1 MMEQLLTMVGFGEG
15 LPLVPLAALMLL
27 VGGGVVLW
35 PVLAGSDAENDVKR
49 RLKVEPKRAP
59 GEIVTAPAAKKQ
71 GSAVR
76 RKAMKTAQDFYAKTD
91 PENVARLRMKLIQA
105 GYMEPGAVGNFFVVR
120 FVCLAV
126 FFVGTLIFAHLFG
139 SDAEPMNRWILALM
153 SGAFGYFFPGLVLAQ
168 KVRTKMRE
176 YRNGFPDFMDLMIVC
191 SDAGMTMEAGIERV
205 SKEIAVSYP
214 SLAENLQLV
223 SLELRAGR
231 NLEDALKSLG
241 NRLSLDEVRSFATL
255 LQQSKELGTSLS
267 GALRVFSDEMRH
279 KRMSQAEEK
288 AHALPAKMSVPVTV
302 CILPVVLMIAIIPVI
317 VKFSIQ

>member
-1 MMEQLLTMVGFGEG
+1 MEELLLTLGFGDG
-15 LPLVPLAALMLL
+15 LPLMPLAALMLL
-27 VGGGVVLW
+27 IGGAAVIW
-35 PVLAGSDAENDVKR
+35 PLLAGDGAEEDVQR
-49 RLKVEPKRAP
+49 RLKVGGPDEIESAP
-59 GEIVTAPAAKKQ
+59 TDGSAKKTN
-71 GSAVR
+71 AVR
-76 RKAMKTAQDFYAKTD
+76 QRAMKTAQDFYANAD
-91 PENVARLRMKLIQA
+91 PENVARLRLKLIQA
-105 GYMEPGAVGNFFVVR
+105 GYMEPSAVGNFFVIR
-120 FVCLAV
+120 FAGLAL
-126 FFVGTLIFAHLFG
+126 FFVGTLVVSHVFG
-139 SDAEPMNRWILALM
+139 TNTEPMNRWIFSLM
-153 SGAFGYFFPGLVLAQ
+153 AGAFGYFLPGLVLAQ
-168 KVRTKMRE
+168 KVRVKMTE

-205 SKEIAVSYP
+205 SREIAVSYP

-231 NLEDALKSLG
+231 TLEDALKSLG
-241 NRLSLDEVRSFATL
+241 DRLSLDEVRSFATL

-317 VKFSIQ
+317 VRFSMQ